1 MHILVVDDYPDNC
14 ISWALLLRLL
24 GFSVDTATDGFRAL
38 ELARATRPDVGILD
52 MTMPRIDG
60 CELARRLRALYPDRL
75 VLIALT
81 ARDSD
86 EDRRQV
92 REAGFNLHL
101 VKPADPIRVTAL
113 LKEAWK
119 LLGRGA

>member
-1 MHILVVDDYPDNC
+1 MHILVVDDYPDNG

-24 GFSVDTATDGFRAL
+24 GFSVDTATNGFRAL
-38 ELARATRPDVGILD
+38 ELARANRPDVGILD
-52 MTMPRIDG
+52 LAMPGMDG
-60 CELARRLRALYPDRL
+60 CELARRLRALYTDRL

-81 ARDSD
+81 ACDSD

-92 REAGFNLHL
+92 RQAGFNLHL
-101 VKPADPIRVTAL
+101 IKPADPPRVVAL

-119 LLGRGA
+119 LLGREA